1 MPPSDV
7 AAFDHVMIQCPA
19 CGASEAADPA
29 VLAGAPMIVCR
40 ECGETWPVS
49 PRRRARRAPAPED
62 DPPSHVIDAERR
74 PLIAYSSGVGQAWAA
89 KMEGDVLP
97 VPPKHSRVPLIA
109 AGLASALFLA
119 TFLAGREAAVAALP
133 DLAGLYAV
141 FGLPVNLD
149 GVVIEAIKAERSVDD
164 GGVPQLIVQGA
175 IRNISQAAQ
184 PVPPLTLSF
193 HDAAGKPAGWRGFDP
208 PAQLIAAGEAA
219 PFRLAIQDA
228 PRQAADI
235 VVRFRRPAERV
246 PEESEGSTSAP

>member
-1 MPPSDV
+1 VPQSDV

-29 VLAGAPMIVCR
+29 VLADAPMIVCR

-49 PRRRARRAPAPED
+49 PRRRARRRPAPED

-97 VPPKHSRVPLIA
+97 VPPKHSRVPLIV

-133 DLAGLYAV
+133 DLAGLYAA

-149 GVVIEAIKAERSVDD
+149 GVVIEAIEAERTAVGD
-164 GGVPQLIVQGA
+164 VAQLIVEGA
-175 IRNISQAAQ
+175 IRNVSRTPQ

-193 HDAAGKPAGWRGFDP
+193 RDRAGKPAGWRGFDP

-219 PFRLAIQDA
+219 PFRLAIEDV
-228 PRQAADI
+228 PRQAADV

-246 PEESEGSTSAP
+246 PEESEGVIAAP

>member
-1 MPPSDV
+1 
-7 AAFDHVMIQCPA
+7 MIQCPA

-29 VLAGAPMIVCR
+29 VLADAPMIVCR

-49 PRRRARRAPAPED
+49 PRRRARRAPASED
-62 DPPSHVIDAERR
+62 DAPSPVVNAERR
-74 PLIAYSSGVGQAWAA
+74 PLIAYSSGVGQAWVA

-97 VPPKHSRVPLIA
+97 VPPRHSRVPLIA

-133 DLAGLYAV
+133 DLAGLYAA

-149 GVVIEAIKAERSVDD
+149 GVVIETIEATRSADRD
-164 GGVPQLIVQGA
+164 VPQLIVEGA
-175 IRNISQAAQ
+175 IRNVSQTRQ

-193 HDAAGKPAGWRGFDP
+193 RDRAGKPTGWRGFDP
-208 PAQLIAAGEAA
+208 PPQLIAAGEAA
-219 PFRLAIQDA
+219 PFRLAIEDV
-228 PRQAADI
+228 PRQAADV

-246 PEESEGSTSAP
+246 PEESEGSTAAP